1 MIHTKHPYP
10 AGLRAMLAIAA
21 ATMAGLLVMMLVAAI
36 DPAMAAQKRQVSTT
50 AGFRMVTV
58 AVNKSRRV
66 SIDGDYGEIVVG
78 NPEIADARPLT
89 SDTIYLLGKSVGTT
103 NLTIYDKNKY
113 LIKVIDV
120 EVAYD
125 LRGLRSALRRTLGR
139 NAIKVGSVN
148 GRVILKGKAR
158 DTVMMSKAV
167 AIAEQYAPGAVLNS
181 LSVASAQQVLLEV
194 RFVEAF
200 RQAGRDLGLRW
211 DVLGKRFGGI
221 IGGSG
226 ATTAGSAVGA
236 VAIGSS
242 LASGAVPFGTMV
254 GRLLNGG
261 VKADSIIQALE
272 TRGLARRL
280 AEPNLVAL
288 SGDTASFLAGG
299 EFPFPVPSGDG
310 NITIKFKKFG
320 VGLAFTPT
328 VLANGQINLKIEPE
342 VSQLDPSNTLRIN
355 NIEIPGLI
363 VRRAKTTIELR
374 DGQSFAVAGLLQSNH
389 SRVGR
394 GLPWV
399 NSVPVLGTLFSS
411 RSYKKEQTD
420 LVIIVTPRLVRPAK
434 PGQHL
439 ATPLDNSVPTNDAEY
454 FLTGR
459 TDMNKKLIGFIESGG
474 GAKGPYGHR
483 LDF

>member
-1 MIHTKHPYP
+1 MNTLKHYSSGMH
-10 AGLRAMLAIAA
+10 GLLAVIAM
-21 ATMAGLLVMMLVAAI
+21 MFAGLLSPQMMTVGSPAQAASNLNN
-36 DPAMAAQKRQVSTT
+36 V
-50 AGFRMVTV
+50 GFRIINV

-66 SIDGDYGEIVVG
+66 NIDGDYGEIVVG
-78 NPEIADARPLT
+78 NPKIADARPLT

-113 LIKVIDV
+113 LMRVIDV

-125 LRGLRSALRRTLGR
+125 LRGLRGALRKTLGR

-148 GRVILKGKAR
+148 GRVILKGKAH
-158 DTVMMSKAV
+158 DAVMMQKAV

-181 LSVASAQQVLLEV
+181 MSVASAQQVLLEV

-200 RQAGRDLGLRW
+200 RQAGRDLGFRW

-221 IGGSG
+221 IGGAG
-226 ATTAGSAVGA
+226 ATTVAGPLGAVG
-236 VAIGSS
+236 IGTQ
-242 LASGAVPFGTMV
+242 LASGSAPFGTMV

-299 EFPFPVPSGDG
+299 EFPFPVPSGNGD
-310 NITIKFKKFG
+310 ITIKFKKFG
-320 VGLAFTPT
+320 VGLSFTPT
-328 VLANGQINLKIEPE
+328 VLSNGQINLKIEPE
-342 VSQLDPSNTLRIN
+342 VSQLDPTNTLRIN

-389 SRVGR
+389 TRSGR

-399 NSVPVLGTLFSS
+399 NKVPVLGTLFSS
-411 RSYKKEQTD
+411 RSYMKQQTD

-439 ATPLDNSVPTNDAEY
+439 ATPLDNSVPTNDADY

-459 TDMNKKLIGFIESGG
+459 TDMNKKLVSFIEAGG
-474 GAKGPYGHR
+474 GKKGPYGHR

>member
-1 MIHTKHPYP
+1 MT
-10 AGLRAMLAIAA
+10 
-21 ATMAGLLVMMLVAAI
+21 LLLSQVYEKRSLAAI
-36 DPAMAAQKRQVSTT
+36 ITLMAAVVMLTLLADATVTQAQAANGLDK
-50 AGFRMVTV
+50 AGFRMISV

-66 SIDGDYGEIVVG
+66 EIEGDYGEIVIG
-78 NPEIADARPLT
+78 NPEVADARPLT
-89 SDTIYLLGKSVGTT
+89 SNSIYLLGKSIGTT

-113 LIKVIDV
+113 LLRIIDV

-125 LRGLRSALRRTLGR
+125 LRGLRNALRKTLGQ
-139 NAIKVGSVN
+139 NAIRVDSVN

-158 DTVMMSKAV
+158 DAAMMQKAV

-181 LSVASAQQVLLEV
+181 LSVASAQQVMLEV

-200 RQAGRDLGLRW
+200 RQAGRDLGFRW
-211 DVLGKRFGGI
+211 DVLGKRFGAV
-221 IGGSG
+221 IGGVG
-226 ATTAGSAVGA
+226 ATTAAGPVGA
-236 VAIGSS
+236 VAVGSH
-242 LASGAVPFGTMV
+242 LASGSAPFGTMI

-261 VKADSIIQALE
+261 LKADSIIQALE

-310 NITIKFKKFG
+310 DITIRFKKFG

-328 VLANGQINLKIEPE
+328 VLSNGQINLQIEPE

-355 NIEIPGLI
+355 NVEIPGLI
-363 VRRAKTTIELR
+363 VRRAKTTVELR
-374 DGQSFAVAGLLQSNH
+374 DGQSFAIAGLLQSNH
-389 SRVGR
+389 TRTGR

-399 NSVPVLGTLFSS
+399 NKVPVLGTLFSS
-411 RSYKKEQTD
+411 RSYMKQQTD
-420 LVIIVTPRLVRPAK
+420 LVIIVTPRLVRPVR
-434 PGQHL
+434 PGQRL
-439 ATPLDNSVPTNDAEY
+439 VTPLDNSVPTNDAEY

-459 TDMNKKLIGFIESGG
+459 TDMNKKLISFVEAGG
-474 GAKGPYGHR
+474 GSKGPYGHR